1 MNEETKTISSLADHN
16 SDLSD
21 NRKEYLDGN
30 RAGPELA
37 LGGYKEGD
45 TGFIEHSVL
54 LPSAAGVPPNSL
66 PDSILLVAQL
76 ICPRS
81 LHWSLRSYLN
91 FCHFLYENQGVWTV
105 SEVLS

>member
-1 MNEETKTISSLADHN
+1 MNEKTKTISSLADQN

-21 NRKEYLDGN
+21 NKKEYRDGN

-54 LPSAAGVPPNSL
+54 LPSAAGVLPNSF
-66 PDSILLVAQL
+66 PGSILLVAQL
-76 ICPRS
+76 ICPKS
-81 LHWSLRSYLN
+81 LHWFLRSYLH
-91 FCHFLYENQGVWTV
+91 FCHFLYENQGVWKV